1 MVASALLSNPERARA
16 ISNVLLIGAVPSEST
31 TTLDTVFREVTVPYT
46 HVAGNQVTFSTCPD
60 APCTWA
66 IDDDAKL
73 IVTRPDTSVVSQDFI
88 SRTQDKPAVDVTS
101 MFQVGTNSV
110 KIQLIDRIAPYRGLP
125 RPLYLVVSSTP
136 LAPPIPPVVTL
147 PTSLSKVNHPA
158 IRKGGDPVNTL
169 TGSFTI
175 ERTDVSI
182 VGRGPSPVFTRYYD
196 SSNTLTGPL
205 GPGWVHSYGTRL
217 VRPDGSTNDIVL
229 ITPEG
234 RGDRF
239 TFSGGNYTA
248 PTGVNTTLVKNADG
262 TYRATDKDQSS
273 MIFDEMG
280 RLLRVVD
287 RFGNQSLL
295 SYNANGQVSSVTD
308 PAGRGVFTMTY
319 NVSGL
324 LTQVADWM
332 GRTVNY
338 GYDANNRLSTVTDR
352 VGSVTTYGYSGTT
365 GLITTVTDA
374 RGNVAVTNTYDAQ
387 SRVATQ
393 KDALGLAT
401 GQQTTFAYVTNG
413 DGTKTTT
420 ITYPKTSAETTWN
433 YVEVDT
439 YDTTG
444 RLTSHVSKPASAST
458 SWITETY
465 GYDANGF
472 RNSYVDGRGNTTLY
486 CYDISYSGTATGSRG
501 NLTRQIQPSPTA
513 GAAKPTTLMQYDSKS
528 NLTQV
533 VPPKGVTSSSTTTCS
548 TNLSASINSNYATTF
563 VYDAGQVLLV
573 SETSSYTD
581 PDSGLKT
588 ATTKYEYAD
597 SLNLGART
605 RVIPP
610 RGNTTGTPDYT
621 FATTY
626 SYGSTGTE
634 AGMLVQEVSPLG
646 GTTTYQHDSVGRL
659 TSMVDPSG
667 NAVGGIPADHTWQY
681 VYDNEDRQRFLK
693 TPPPLAG
700 GSQLVT
706 EFRYDAVGNKTS
718 TIDANGQVTRHVY
731 DNRDKL
737 KETHQTP
744 NTWTDPAIE
753 PSGKIVTEYLYENLG
768 NLTRITRAK
777 GSSDERVTDFVYDG
791 RGRLI
796 KETEYPSWPSTT
808 VKLNRTYGYDK
819 ADNKTSLLDPLNKTT
834 TYGYDAL
841 NRSTSVV
848 YTSAT
853 TPNVTYGYD
862 ANGNRTSM
870 VDGTGTTSYTYDE
883 MDRLLTVVSP
893 GSVTVAYR
901 YDLNNNRTKIIY
913 PDATAVT
920 YAFDKSD
927 RLSTVS
933 DWASRVTSYQYNP
946 DSSVSVVSNINNTSA
961 NYTYDNAGRTTQ
973 VWNKYRTTDTV
984 TRDTYTLDA
993 VGNRLVDDEVLA
1005 TPSDAPGPIT
1015 TARQGTVTN
1024 VYDRLYRITRETR
1037 LEPSPQDRDI
1047 WDYTYDSVGNRLSKK
1062 VTDYDYPIID
1072 DETTYMY
1079 DKADRITGADGDE
1092 DETFVVNANGNIT
1105 SRDGDPLTYDQA
1117 DRLITSHPDAFTY
1130 TNTYDGDG
1138 KLVKVKRESTVTETN
1153 VYDVNRSLPVLLYDG
1168 SQKYVWGL
1176 NALYNVDNTFNEV
1189 HVYHYD
1195 ALGSVKAETGN
1206 DDSYPSFK
1214 PDLDVYHVFRAFGE
1228 EGWSNREGE
1237 DHLKFAGEYRDEPT
1251 GYVYLRARFYD
1262 PRIARFMSRDSNPGL
1277 TAVPLTLNRF
1287 SYVENNPVN
1296 AVDPTG
1302 HASNKAVQTGPCGVS
1317 GPFFGG
1323 GSYIPCMPSDVD
1335 IEANIGL
1342 AAAMSTKGK
1351 VTVYAWFYEMVKTG
1365 GEWDYKKD
1373 GNGQYEEFGNWH
1385 YGLVGRAAGIPLD
1398 VLLAAAG
1405 ANHLENN
1412 LVPNIG
1418 KGLRGEPTTSID
1430 APYGDDWR
1438 DTYWIREGYNSR

>member
-1 MVASALLSNPERARA
+1 
-16 ISNVLLIGAVPSEST
+16 
-31 TTLDTVFREVTVPYT
+31 
-46 HVAGNQVTFSTCPD
+46 
-60 APCTWA
+60 
-66 IDDDAKL
+66 
-73 IVTRPDTSVVSQDFI
+73 
-88 SRTQDKPAVDVTS
+88 
-101 MFQVGTNSV
+101 
-110 KIQLIDRIAPYRGLP
+110 
-125 RPLYLVVSSTP
+125 
-136 LAPPIPPVVTL
+136 
-147 PTSLSKVNHPA
+147 
-158 IRKGGDPVNTL
+158 
-169 TGSFTI
+169 
-175 ERTDVSI
+175 
-182 VGRGPSPVFTRYYD
+182 
-196 SSNTLTGPL
+196 
-205 GPGWVHSYGTRL
+205 
-217 VRPDGSTNDIVL
+217 
-229 ITPEG
+229 
-234 RGDRF
+234 
-239 TFSGGNYTA
+239 
-248 PTGVNTTLVKNADG
+248 
-262 TYRATDKDQSS
+262 
-273 MIFDEMG
+273 
-280 RLLRVVD
+280 
-287 RFGNQSLL
+287 
-295 SYNANGQVSSVTD
+295 
-308 PAGRGVFTMTY
+308 
-319 NVSGL
+319 
-324 LTQVADWM
+324 
-332 GRTVNY
+332 
-338 GYDANNRLSTVTDR
+338 
-352 VGSVTTYGYSGTT
+352 
-365 GLITTVTDA
+365 
-374 RGNVAVTNTYDAQ
+374 
-387 SRVATQ
+387 
-393 KDALGLAT
+393 
-401 GQQTTFAYVTNG
+401 
-413 DGTKTTT
+413 
-420 ITYPKTSAETTWN
+420 
-433 YVEVDT
+433 
-439 YDTTG
+439 
-444 RLTSHVSKPASAST
+444 
-458 SWITETY
+458 
-465 GYDANGF
+465 
-472 RNSYVDGRGNTTLY
+472 
-486 CYDISYSGTATGSRG
+486 
-501 NLTRQIQPSPTA
+501 
-513 GAAKPTTLMQYDSKS
+513 
-528 NLTQV
+528 
-533 VPPKGVTSSSTTTCS
+533 
-548 TNLSASINSNYATTF
+548 
-563 VYDAGQVLLV
+563 
-573 SETSSYTD
+573 
-581 PDSGLKT
+581 
-588 ATTKYEYAD
+588 
-597 SLNLGART
+597 
-605 RVIPP
+605 
-610 RGNTTGTPDYT
+610 
-621 FATTY
+621 
-626 SYGSTGTE
+626 
-634 AGMLVQEVSPLG
+634 
-646 GTTTYQHDSVGRL
+646 
-659 TSMVDPSG
+659 MVDPSG

-693 TPPPLAG
+693 TPPPVVG

-706 EFRYDAVGNKTS
+706 EFRYDSVGNKTS

-731 DNRDKL
+731 DVRESL

-753 PSGKIVTEYLYENLG
+753 PSGKIVTEYLYDNLG
-768 NLTRITRAK
+768 NLTRTTRAK
-777 GSSDERVTDFVYDG
+777 GSSDERVTDFIYDG

-841 NRSTSVV
+841 NRSTSTV

-893 GSVTVAYR
+893 GSVTIAYR

-927 RLSTVS
+927 RLSTVT

-1072 DETTYMY
+1072 DETTYTY

-1130 TNTYDGDG
+1130 TYTYDGDG

-1262 PRIARFMSRDSNPGL
+1262 PKIARFMSRDTDPGDATL
-1277 TAVPLTLNRF
+1277 PPSLNRF
-1287 SYVENNPVN
+1287 SYAHNNPVN
-1296 AVDPTG
+1296 LIDPSG
-1302 HASNKAVQTGPCGVS
+1302 HLVPVVVAAGVVLVGVS
-1317 GPFFGG
+1317 IDLLTHPKLLG
-1323 GSYIPCMPSDVD
+1323 DVPGD
-1335 IEANIGL
+1335 G
-1342 AAAMSTKGK
+1342 
-1351 VTVYAWFYEMVKTG
+1351 TG
-1365 GEWDYKKD
+1365 QNNWDYAKKTALD
-1373 GNGQYEEFGNWH
+1373 LLLWNA
-1385 YGLVGRAAGIPLD
+1385 VGHG
-1398 VLLAAAG
+1398 V
-1405 ANHLENN
+1405 
-1412 LVPNIG
+1412 G
-1418 KGLRGEPTTSID
+1418 KGLAPLAKGLAHSSVVGRPPVFGTKAYFIGVRAQRDMAGSGADLIGGLTSQALSSMVPQKSAVPPVNKLSPRTLTND
-1430 APYGDDWR
+1430 QKK
-1438 DTYWIREGYNSR
+1438 